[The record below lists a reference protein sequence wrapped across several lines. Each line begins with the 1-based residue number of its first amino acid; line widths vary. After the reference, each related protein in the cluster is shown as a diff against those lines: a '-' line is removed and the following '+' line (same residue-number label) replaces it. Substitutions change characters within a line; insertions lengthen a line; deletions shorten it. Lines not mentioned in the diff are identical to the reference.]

1 MKQQQQQLPGEGASD
16 QQQAAAVQ
24 LGKMMGPVSDEFDDR
39 VQALHDEHHKEEH
52 DANDYES
59 IYGGDRPHEASYEK
73 MRAAE
78 TGGASLGPSDIEKE
92 QTKQSQVQ
100 AQTNAAQQAQ
110 GAQQA
115 QAQASPV
122 NAPPAPSGPAGVS
135 TPFPAQSGPQP
146 PPSAQDV
153 EPNVPGVQS
162 PASQVQPPPA
172 PDQGGQQED

>member
-1 MKQQQQQLPGEGASD
+1 MAKQQQQPGPPQQPGQD
-16 QQQAAAVQ
+16 QEMIGMDATPEQQEKMVH
-24 LGKMMGPVSDEFDDR
+24 LGKMMGDPRDDFNR
-39 VQALHDEHHKEEH
+39 EVQQHLATL
-52 DANDYES
+52 Y
-59 IYGGDRPHEASYEK
+59 PHEASYEK

-92 QTKQSQVQ
+92 QTKQSQAQ

-110 GAQQA
+110 QAQGA
-115 QAQASPV
+115 QAQQQPV
-122 NAPPAPSGPAGVS
+122 NAPPAPAGPSGVS

-153 EPNVPGVQS
+153 EPDVPGVQS